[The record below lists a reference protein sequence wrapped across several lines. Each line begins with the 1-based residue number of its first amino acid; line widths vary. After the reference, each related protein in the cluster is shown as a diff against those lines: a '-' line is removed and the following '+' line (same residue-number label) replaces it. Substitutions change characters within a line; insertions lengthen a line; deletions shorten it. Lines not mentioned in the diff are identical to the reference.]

1 MFFGLLNLL
10 VYLNLI
16 ILGAGVITMLCQ
28 HIFQYRQN
36 KCYDKEKKLNLNTKE
51 GMDMREYYLK
61 QRGAFYKSIDK
72 LEKLYIPLVIIFVG
86 NNIVVTVLFILNF
99 RRR

>member
-16 ILGAGVITMLCQ
+16 ILGVGAITMLCQ
-28 HIFQYRQN
+28 HIFLYRQN
-36 KCYDKEKKLNLNTKE
+36 KYYDKEKKLNLNTKE
-51 GMDMREYYLK
+51 GMDMREYCLT
-61 QRGAFYKSIDK
+61 QRDVFYKSINK

-99 RRR
+99 RR

>member
-16 ILGAGVITMLCQ
+16 ILGVGAITMLCQ

-36 KCYDKEKKLNLNTKE
+36 KYYDKEKKLNLNTKE

-61 QRGAFYKSIDK
+61 QRSVFYKSIDK

-99 RRR
+99 R

>member
-28 HIFQYRQN
+28 NIFQYRQN
-36 KCYDKEKKLNLNTKE
+36 KYYDKEKKLNLNTKE

-61 QRGAFYKSIDK
+61 QRGVFYKAIDK

>member
-36 KCYDKEKKLNLNTKE
+36 KYYDKEKKLNLNTKE
-51 GMDMREYYLK
+51 GMDMREHYLK
-61 QRGAFYKSIDK
+61 QRGVFYKSIDK

-99 RRR
+99 R

>member
-16 ILGAGVITMLCQ
+16 ILGVGAITMLCQ
-28 HIFQYRQN
+28 HILQYRQN
-36 KCYDKEKKLNLNTKE
+36 KYYDKEKKLNLNTKE
-51 GMDMREYYLK
+51 GMDMREYYLT
-61 QRGAFYKSIDK
+61 QRSVFYKSIDK

-99 RRR
+99 R

>member
-1 MFFGLLNLL
+1 MVFGLLNLL

-28 HIFQYRQN
+28 NIFQYRQN
-36 KCYDKEKKLNLNTKE
+36 KYYDKEKKLNLNTKE

-61 QRGAFYKSIDK
+61 QRGVFYKSIDK

>member
-36 KCYDKEKKLNLNTKE
+36 KYYDKEKKLNLNTKE

-61 QRGAFYKSIDK
+61 QRDVFYQSI
-72 LEKLYIPLVIIFVG
+72 
-86 NNIVVTVLFILNF
+86 NQ
-99 RRR
+99 